1 MIKENRN
8 RVQVNV
14 VTLDTLLSGIKRL
27 DFVKIDI
34 QGYELQAL
42 RGAIGLLK
50 RFKPTVLSEFWPEG
64 LKINNISPQEYID
77 FFYHIDYE
85 IYSIDSFYIDSKIIK
100 LNKKSLESL
109 LNTTDNDKNIL
120 LIHKNA
126 RY

>member
-1 MIKENRN
+1 M
-8 RVQVNV
+8 
-14 VTLDTLLSGIKRL
+14 
-27 DFVKIDI
+27 
-34 QGYELQAL
+34 
-42 RGAIGLLK
+42 
-50 RFKPTVLSEFWPEG
+50 LSEFWPEG

-85 IYSIDSFYIDSKIIK
+85 IYSIDSFYIDSKVIK

-126 RY
+126 RN